1 MRRRII
7 IAISALLTLLVC
19 ISACAEGVM
28 PPEGVELESEQVD
41 PAVEE
46 LGEIDLFTGGAEQPK
61 GEAVGGGEPPEAP
74 VAVPEDVREDAQTE
88 PAPQTSTV
96 PGEVEQPEGEAPD
109 EGSELGF
116 AVMASEPALEGAPEA
131 TPEAAQEDAQTEPE
145 PQATVA
151 PDDAGEPE
159 PLVIFGDAMEPRIIN
174 LKKKATRT
182 VYIGVPYQIK
192 VSGKAVKKCKSASKK
207 IARVTNSGL
216 LTPKKKGKTKITVKS
231 GKKTIVLTVNVKKSP
246 APQSLK
252 ASASNGSFALSWGAA
267 KVSTGYLVQIS
278 EDSKNW
284 EDYKVLTETSLDITP
299 AATGTRYFRVKTI
312 LGDHFGGCSGVVSIL
327 KPVTKIKVVCE
338 EAALSGPTDKLN
350 ITWSG
355 TVGATAYEVYRAVLP
370 SEDYQLIGTTT
381 KTYYADRRTATTL
394 YSYRVRAIFGE
405 VKTALSAPANLWT
418 GVQTNV
424 LPPANITSSTG
435 IVLLVN
441 KKAQVVTA
449 YVKDASGKYTIPLR
463 HMLCSTGR
471 VYGRTK
477 NGTYKLKAR
486 KGEWYRY
493 PSGVYIRYPSI
504 YRDGYYFHSPLY
516 NANKTIRSS
525 TVYKLGSRQ
534 SLGCVRLKVRDAEW
548 VYKHCKT
555 GTTVYICDGKNRS
568 SLRKA
573 IKPRNVKVKGF

>member
-1 MRRRII
+1 MKRRVNIVL
-7 IAISALLTLLVC
+7 AALLALL
-19 ISACAEGVM
+19 ISLSACAEGPM
-28 PPEGVELESEQVD
+28 PPESTGVETEQVD
-41 PAVEE
+41 TVVEE
-46 LGEIDLFTGGAEQPK
+46 VGEIDLFAGDAEPQESEALDQEGALE
-61 GEAVGGGEPPEAP
+61 
-74 VAVPEDVREDAQTE
+74 
-88 PAPQTSTV
+88 S
-96 PGEVEQPEGEAPD
+96 
-109 EGSELGF
+109 
-116 AVMASEPALEGAPEA
+116 AVMASEIVQEEAYAEPDPTAAPDDGAEPDPTAAPGDGEDPEPAP
-131 TPEAAQEDAQTEPE
+131 TEPE

-151 PDDAGEPE
+151 PDEGEDPE
-159 PLVIFGDAMEPRIIN
+159 QPLVIFGDAMEPRTIS

-182 VYIGVPYQIK
+182 VYIGVSYQIS
-192 VSGKAVKKCKSASKK
+192 VSGKTPKSCKSASKK
-207 IARVTNSGL
+207 IAAVTKSGL
-216 LTPKKKGKTKITVKS
+216 LTPKKKGKTKITVKA
-231 GKKTIVLTVNVKKSP
+231 GKKTIVLTVNVKKTP

-252 ASASNGSFALSWGAA
+252 ASASNGTFKLAWGAA
-267 KVSTGYLVQIS
+267 KVSTGYLVQLS
-278 EDSKNW
+278 EDNKTW
-284 EDYKVLTETSLDITP
+284 EDYKVVTETTLDITP

-327 KPVTKIKVVCE
+327 KPVTSIKVICE
-338 EAALSGPTDKLN
+338 EAALSGPTNHLN

-355 TVGATAYEVYRAVLP
+355 TVGATAYEVYRATLP
-370 SEDYQLIGTTT
+370 SEDYKLIATTT
-381 KTYYADRRTATTL
+381 KTYYADTRSATAL
-394 YSYRVRAIFGE
+394 YSYRVRAVFGE

-424 LPPANITSSTG
+424 LPPSSISSSTG

-486 KGEWYRY
+486 RGEWYQY
-493 PSGVYIRYPSI
+493 PSGVYIRFPSI
-504 YRDGYYFHSPLY
+504 YREGYYFHSPLY
-516 NANKTIRSS
+516 NANKTIRSA

-548 VYKHCKT
+548 VYKYCKA
-555 GTTVYICDGKNRS
+555 GTTVYICDGKNRAK
-568 SLRKA
+568 LRKA